1 MIEGIEFSDRGQM
14 PTEFELRLLERAS
27 GSAAW
32 VMVGK
37 RLIAEFG
44 REIGAKA
51 LAVVL
56 DEVGGEKPHI
66 PHRRHLFE
74 ALWREERD
82 LLIVDLASRD
92 DWSFAAIGRALGVS
106 RVYVKRLADRANA
119 TAADDRSCARMVTT
133 RP

>member
-1 MIEGIEFSDRGQM
+1 MIEGIEFSDRGDA
-14 PTEFELRLLERAS
+14 PTEFELRLLERAE

-74 ALWREERD
+74 SLWREERD
-82 LLIVDLASRD
+82 LLIVDLASRE

-119 TAADDRSCARMVTT
+119 TAADDRSCNRVVTT

>member
-1 MIEGIEFSDRGQM
+1 MIDGIEFSDRGEA
-14 PTEFELRLLERAS
+14 PTEFELKLLERAT

-37 RLIAEFG
+37 RLVSELG
-44 REIGAKA
+44 PELGVRA
-51 LAVVL
+51 LVLVL

-66 PHRRHLFE
+66 PHRRHMFE

-82 LLIVDLASRD
+82 RLIVDLASRE

-119 TAADDRSCARMVTT
+119 TAADDRSCTRVVTP